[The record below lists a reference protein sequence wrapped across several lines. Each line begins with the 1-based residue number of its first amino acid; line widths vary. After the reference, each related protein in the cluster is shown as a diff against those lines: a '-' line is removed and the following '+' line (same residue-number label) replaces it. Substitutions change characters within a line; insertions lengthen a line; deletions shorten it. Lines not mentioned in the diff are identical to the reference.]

1 MSRLNDWF
9 IRYNNLDLHHYIVD
23 TDDLLFYGEEYG
35 CGTGDGYGS
44 WNGGMEYRTIYED
57 VPNAFNRAGYYYTDW
72 CGNINGSNKY
82 DE

>member
-9 IRYNNLDLHHYIVD
+9 IRYNKLNLNHYTD
-23 TDDLLFYGEEYG
+23 PDDLLFYGEEYG

-44 WNGGMEYRTIYED
+44 WNGIAEYRIIYED
-57 VPNAFNRAGYYYTDW
+57 VPNAFDRAGYCYTDW
-72 CGNINGSNKY
+72 CGNINGSNEF

>member
-9 IRYNNLDLHHYIVD
+9 IRYNNLNLHHYRD
-23 TDDLLFYGEEYG
+23 TDDLLFYSEEYG

-44 WNGGMEYRTIYED
+44 WNGSMEYNIIYED
-57 VPNAFNRAGYYYTDW
+57 VPNAFDRAGYYYTDW
-72 CGNINGSNKY
+72 FGNINGSNES